1 MATQRL
7 KSLYNDLQR
16 SFNARPS
23 DLKRCGILLT
33 QLKLGLIETGLLLP
47 QGDLNLEDLI
57 IARKHTP
64 HTSITRL
71 MPYSGDILEI
81 GAFWS
86 IRTQDVPSFD
96 RYFSQ
101 LQTFYTDYS
110 SVLPPSKREYPIRGL
125 NLIRLL
131 TQNRI
136 ADFHT
141 TLESLPLPADAIADN
156 PFLAHPVNLERW
168 LMEGSYSKVWNARAE
183 APAEEY
189 KFFVDSLMGT
199 IRNEI
204 ASCEEAAYES
214 LPLKDAATLL
224 FFTNQSELLTFVQQA
239 SPYLRGWL
247 VDLTAGTIT
256 FARKGEEQIEI
267 PKQKLIAASLAYARE
282 LEQIV

>member
-1 MATQRL
+1 MEA
-7 KSLYNDLQR
+7 
-16 SFNARPS
+16 
-23 DLKRCGILLT
+23 
-33 QLKLGLIETGLLLP
+33 GLLIP
-47 QGDLNLEDLI
+47 QGEANIQDL
-57 IARKHTP
+57 AV
-64 HTSITRL
+64 TR
-71 MPYSGDILEI
+71 DILEI
-81 GAFWS
+81 GAIWS
-86 IRTQDVPSFD
+86 IRTKDVPSFD

-110 SVLPPSKREYPIRGL
+110 SILPPSPREFPIRGL

-141 TLESLPLPADAIADN
+141 TLESLPLRADEINDN
-156 PFLAHPVNLERW
+156 PYISHPVNLERW
-168 LMEGSYSKVWNARAE
+168 LMEGSYSKVWNAREE
-183 APAEEY
+183 APADEY

-224 FFTNQSELLTFVQQA
+224 FFTSQSDLLNFAKQ
-239 SPYLRGWL
+239 RGWR
-247 VDLTAGTIT
+247 VDLTASTIT
-256 FARKGEEQIEI
+256 FAKKGEEQTEI
-267 PKQKLIAASLAYARE
+267 PRQQLIAANLAYARE

>member
-1 MATQRL
+1 MSQL
-7 KSLYNDLQR
+7 KSLYDELQR
-16 SFNARPS
+16 AFYSRPS
-23 DLKRCGILLT
+23 DLKKCGTLLA
-33 QLKLGLIETGLLLP
+33 QLKIGLIEAGLLLP
-47 QGDLNLEDLI
+47 QGDLNLTDLAV
-57 IARKHTP
+57 AR
-64 HTSITRL
+64 
-71 MPYSGDILEI
+71 DILEI

-86 IRTQDVPSFD
+86 IRTRDVPSFD

-101 LQTFYTDYS
+101 LQTFYTDYAS
-110 SVLPPSKREYPIRGL
+110 SLPPSKREFPIRGL

-156 PFLAHPVNLERW
+156 PYISHPVNLERW
-168 LMEGSYSKVWNARAE
+168 LMEGSYSKVWNAREE

-224 FFTNQSELLTFVQQA
+224 FFTNQSELLKFAQE
-239 SPYLRGWL
+239 RGWQVNL
-247 VDLTAGTIT
+247 SASTIT
-256 FARKGEEQIEI
+256 FARKGEEKIEI

>member
-1 MATQRL
+1 MAPQQLTA
-7 KSLYNDLQR
+7 LYNDLQR
-16 SFNARPS
+16 AFDARPS
-23 DLKRCGILLT
+23 DLKRCGTLLA
-33 QLKLGLIETGLLLP
+33 QLKIGLIEAGLLLP
-47 QGDLNLEDLI
+47 TGDPKSEDLLV
-57 IARKHTP
+57 ARN
-64 HTSITRL
+64 
-71 MPYSGDILEI
+71 ILEI

-86 IRTQDVPSFD
+86 IRTKDVPSFD

-110 SVLPPSKREYPIRGL
+110 SSLPSSTREFPIRGL

-141 TLESLPLPADAIADN
+141 TLESLPADVINDN
-156 PFLAHPVNLERW
+156 TFIRHPVNLERW
-168 LMEGSYSKVWNARAE
+168 LMEGSYSKVWNAREE

-204 ASCEEAAYES
+204 ASCEETAYES

-224 FFTNQSELLTFVQQA
+224 FFTTQSDLLAFAQQ
-239 SPYLRGWL
+239 RGWQVNL
-247 VDLTAGTIT
+247 VAGNID
-256 FARKGEEQIEI
+256 FARKSEEQMEI
-267 PKQKLIAASLAYARE
+267 PKQKLIAANLAYARE

>member
-1 MATQRL
+1 MAPSQLVQLYRELQQVFTSGNLQQTGVLLTRL
-7 KSLYNDLQR
+7 KI
-16 SFNARPS
+16 A
-23 DLKRCGILLT
+23 LT
-33 QLKLGLIETGLLLP
+33 EAGLLVPLGNP
-47 QGDLNLEDLI
+47 EAQDLV
-57 IARKHTP
+57 IAR
-64 HTSITRL
+64 
-71 MPYSGDILEI
+71 DILEV

-86 IRTQDVPSFD
+86 IRTKDIPSFD

-101 LQTFYTDYS
+101 LQTFYNDYS
-110 SVLPPSKREYPIRGL
+110 SVLPPSPREYPLRGL

-141 TLESLPLPADAIADN
+141 TLESLPLRADALTGN
-156 PFLAHPVNLERW
+156 PYIAHPINLEQW
-168 LMEGSYSKVWNARAE
+168 LMEGSYSKVWNAREE

-204 ASCEEAAYES
+204 ASCEEAAYDS

-224 FFTNQSELLTFVQQA
+224 FFKNQSEVIAFAQE
-239 SPYLRGWL
+239 RGWQ
-247 VDLTAGTIT
+247 VDLTAGKII
-256 FARKGEEQIEI
+256 FAKKTEEKIEI
-267 PKQKLIAASLAYARE
+267 PKEKLILADLHYARE